1 MILQSPRESFL
12 WLKALWDH
20 RQSQRLSR
28 AQLEALQLKK
38 FRSLADHAWRK
49 SPYYRELMET
59 RGINARDCVPA
70 DFPVLTK
77 TDVIR
82 HFDRLVTDSRITRAR
97 ISEFL
102 ARSTDP
108 QELFDGR
115 YHVLHTSGTS
125 GTVGYYVYSHEAWI
139 RGASHT
145 MRVSPLRWR
154 LRTAFV
160 AATRGH
166 FAGASLML
174 TGNHGTNAA
183 LFDVRTYDV
192 GQPMPQLV
200 DSLNA
205 FQPQVLTG
213 YAAVLK
219 VLAEAQQR
227 GELRIR
233 PIQIG
238 NGGEPLPPETKSL
251 LERVFE
257 VPVLNAYASS
267 EHLYMGMTYP
277 GVDGMHLME
286 DELIFEIEPDHTC
299 VTNLFNPT
307 MPLIRY
313 RMDDVLVPAAH
324 GTSPFPYQRVREI
337 VGRAEDALVFSNR
350 HGRRDFIHPIV
361 LVELVV
367 PGLDA
372 WQIALEGD
380 EAFCFRARLDPGLS
394 ASGRD
399 ECLRLLRA
407 RLGSILAEKEMT
419 NVRFR
424 IEEVDALSIDP
435 HTGKFRLVTGLQ
447 RRVARRALDGG
458 SLEGE
463 PLDGCEAGR
472 STAQRSH
479 EGDDTGTG
487 HGGNGDCL
495 HPDAARVGARD
506 SAGWS

>member
-1 MILQSPRESFL
+1 MMLQSPRESFL

-20 RQSQRLSR
+20 KRSQSLSR
-28 AQLEALQLKK
+28 AELEELQLRK
-38 FRSLADHAWRK
+38 FRLLVDHAWRN

-59 RGINARDCVPA
+59 RDLNVLDCVPA

-77 TDVIR
+77 SEVIR
-82 HFDRLVTDSRITRAR
+82 HFDRLVTDPRITRAR

-200 DSLNA
+200 AALNA

-219 VLAEAQQR
+219 VLAEAQER

-251 LERVFE
+251 LERVFQ

-286 DELIFEIEPDHTC
+286 DELIFEIGPDHTC
-299 VTNLFNPT
+299 VTNLFNPI

-313 RMDDVLVPAAH
+313 RMDDVLIPTVEGA
-324 GTSPFPYQRVREI
+324 SPFPYRRVREI
-337 VGRAEDALVFSNR
+337 VGRTEDALVFSNR
-350 HGRRDFIHPIV
+350 HGERDFIHPIV

-372 WQIALEGD
+372 WQIVLEGD
-380 EAFCFRARLDPGLS
+380 EEFCFRARLDPGLS
-394 ASGRD
+394 AAGRD
-399 ECLRLLRA
+399 DCLRLLRA
-407 RLGSILAEKEMT
+407 RLESMLAEKDMS
-419 NVRFR
+419 NVQFR

-435 HTGKFRLVTGLQ
+435 RTGKFRLVIRPE
-447 RRVARRALDGG
+447 RRVAWRGPSGG
-458 SLEGE
+458 VPDER
-463 PLDGCEAGR
+463 PLDGCEGVHF
-472 STAQRSH
+472 TAQRSH
-479 EGDDTGTG
+479 EGDDSGTRN
-487 HGGNGDCL
+487 GGNGDCL
-495 HPDAARVGARD
+495 HPDAARVGARN

>member
-1 MILQSPRESFL
+1 MKLQSPRESYL

-20 RQSQRLSR
+20 KRSQLMTR
-28 AQLEALQLKK
+28 AQLEALQLRK
-38 FRSLADHAWRK
+38 FRRLAAHAWRK
-49 SPYYRELMET
+49 SPFYREIMDA
-59 RGINARDCVPA
+59 RGLRPRDCRPA

-77 TDVIR
+77 ADVMH
-82 HFDRLVTDSRITRAR
+82 HFDRLVTDPRITRAR
-97 ISEFL
+97 VSEFL

-108 QELFDGR
+108 RELLDGL

-200 DSLNA
+200 EALNA

-219 VLAEAQQR
+219 TLAEAQRR
-227 GELRIR
+227 GELRIH

-251 LERVFE
+251 LERVFK

-267 EHLYMGMTYP
+267 EHLYMGLTFP
-277 GVDGMHLME
+277 GAEDMHLME
-286 DELIFEIEPDHTC
+286 DELIFEFGPDHTC
-299 VTNLFNPT
+299 VTNLFNHT

-313 RMDDVLVPAAH
+313 RMDDVLVPVAGSA
-324 GTSPFPYQRVREI
+324 GPFPYRRVREV
-337 VGRAEDALVFSNR
+337 VGRTEDALVFANR
-350 HGRRDFIHPIV
+350 HGQHDFIHPIV
-361 LVELVV
+361 LVELAV
-367 PGLDA
+367 PGLNA
-372 WQIALEGD
+372 WQVVLESD
-380 EAFCFRARLDPGLS
+380 HSFRFRARLDPGLS
-394 ASGRD
+394 PAGRD
-399 ECLRLLRA
+399 ECLRLLGA
-407 RLGSILAEKEMT
+407 RLDAILAEKEMI

-424 IEEVDALSIDP
+424 IEEVDTLDIDP
-435 HTGKFRLVTGLQ
+435 RTGKFRLVLHAPPRMAQHAT
-447 RRVARRALDGG
+447 
-458 SLEGE
+458 
-463 PLDGCEAGR
+463 DGCGAGL
-472 STAQRSH
+472 
-479 EGDDTGTG
+479 
-487 HGGNGDCL
+487 GGNGSGG
-495 HPDAARVGARD
+495 PASSATTERV
-506 SAGWS
+506 SSLP